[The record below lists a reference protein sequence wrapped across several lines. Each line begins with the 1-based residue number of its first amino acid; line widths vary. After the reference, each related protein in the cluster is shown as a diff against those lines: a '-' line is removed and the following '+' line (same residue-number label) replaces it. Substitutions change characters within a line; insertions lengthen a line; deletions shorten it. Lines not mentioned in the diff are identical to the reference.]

1 MKKKVR
7 KFASGGDIITGLG
20 AVLVGKA
27 LYDKYKEGKG
37 ESKDDDYTRRVKEF
51 GRKGDFPEAKK
62 EEKAA
67 PESNVA
73 ADKDEVR
80 DAARER
86 ALKQS
91 KDPKSN
97 LVPEGADKSALYESD
112 KALVRTDGKG
122 TKPAVNKPKP
132 RLTPKAQA
140 DKSVNKNSSSFAP
153 TSKDVTTSLKERNA
167 VTLEKG
173 TGTRGKDKG
182 FGKAT
187 QLSSDSDAAKA
198 MRESRAKRLGTNY
211 NAQFKALQ
219 TAPEGPGKEALKKSV
234 AKAKTDYEAA
244 TSGMKK
250 GGAVK
255 KYASGGSVSSASKRA
270 DGIAIRGKTRA

>member
-132 RLTPKAQA
+132 RFTPKQGVSTNTGVDAGIA
-140 DKSVNKNSSSFAP
+140 AGDKNKDAVKTVVN
-153 TSKDVTTSLKERNA
+153 SLKDRNA
-167 VTLEKG
+167 MTLEKG
-173 TGTRGKDKG
+173 TGTKTEAKTKPSKYTTPGDPSKKEATSKAGIVFGGSTVRSDKDKM
-182 FGKAT
+182 AER
-187 QLSSDSDAAKA
+187 A
-198 MRESRAKRLGTNY
+198 REVQRRREEEMKSRY
-211 NAQFKALQ
+211 
-219 TAPEGPGKEALKKSV
+219 
-234 AKAKTDYEAA
+234 
-244 TSGMKK
+244 KK